1 MTNPTKPIEPGIDPV
16 EDLPFPRQLWAS
28 SIECPECG
36 AQGGCI
42 QDWEEYYCCEVCGA
56 EF

>member
-1 MTNPTKPIEPGIDPV
+1 MREIYSD
-16 EDLPFPRQLWAS
+16 DLPKDSPYPRQMWAS

-42 QDWEEYYCCEVCGA
+42 QDWEEYYRCEVCGA